1 MVYFV
6 LSYPDVFQLYKA
18 AFDSCFL
25 LSTSSLSAISEPT
38 FFVDLQASSFLLND
52 VFFFCFVN
60 IDFKVISVKCSLHC
74 VYIDVF

>member
-1 MVYFV
+1 MFF
-6 LSYPDVFQLYKA
+6 SLYKA

-25 LSTSSLSAISEPT
+25 LSTSSLSPISEPT

-52 VFFFCFVN
+52 VFFSFVN

>member
-1 MVYFV
+1 MFF
-6 LSYPDVFQLYKA
+6 SLYKA

-25 LSTSSLSAISEPT
+25 LSTSSLSPISEPT

-52 VFFFCFVN
+52 VFSLFFN

-74 VYIDVF
+74 VYVDVF